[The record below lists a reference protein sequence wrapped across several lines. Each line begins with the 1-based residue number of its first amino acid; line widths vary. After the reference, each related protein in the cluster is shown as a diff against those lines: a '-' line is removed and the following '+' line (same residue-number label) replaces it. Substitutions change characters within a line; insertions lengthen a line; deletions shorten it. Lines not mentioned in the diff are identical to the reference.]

1 MNEECLICKAPLE
14 YLLQEEIMECSLC
27 HKKFSSNT
35 RCVKGHYVCDECH
48 SQGLDAVIG
57 LCLAETSKDPFEIL
71 EKLMALPA
79 CHMHGPEHHI
89 LVGSS
94 LLTAFNNAGGNI
106 DLQAALTEMQNRGRK
121 VPGGICGMWGSCGAA
136 VSSGIF
142 VSIVTGST
150 PLAEEAYGLAN
161 TMTSRS
167 LAKIG
172 AVGGPRC
179 CKRNSCLAIGAAVEF
194 VREKLGVS
202 MDSHPV
208 RCTHMSKN
216 NQCIGPRCPFFNKQE
231 S

>member
-14 YLLQEEIMECSLC
+14 YLLHEETMECSLC

-48 SQGLDAVIG
+48 SQGLDTVLG
-57 LCLAETSKDPFEIL
+57 FCLDETAINPFEIL

-89 LVGSS
+89 LVGSA
-94 LLTAFNNAGGNI
+94 LLTAFKNAGGNI
-106 DLQAALTEMQNRGRK
+106 DLPAALTEMQNRGSK

-150 PLAEEAYGLAN
+150 PLADEAFGLAN

-167 LAKIG
+167 LAKIS

-179 CKRNSCLAIGAAVEF
+179 CKRNSYLAISAAVEF
-194 VREKLGVS
+194 VREKLGIS
-202 MDSHPV
+202 MESSCV
-208 RCTHMSKN
+208 RCSHMGKN
-216 NQCIGPRCPFFNKQE
+216 NQCIGKRCPFFNKQE